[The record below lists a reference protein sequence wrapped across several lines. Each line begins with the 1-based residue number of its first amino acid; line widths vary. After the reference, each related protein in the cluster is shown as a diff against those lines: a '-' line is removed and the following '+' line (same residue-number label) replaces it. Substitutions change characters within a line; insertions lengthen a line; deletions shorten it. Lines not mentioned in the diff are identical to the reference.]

1 MEKNEIKNIISQNLI
16 FLRKSRKLTQG
27 ELAEKINYSD
37 KTISKWENGDALPDI
52 ETLFLIA
59 EFYGLTIDA
68 LCSENLQKSITK
80 EKSKTSKQH
89 VNKIIIT
96 LLSVLLVWLV
106 AVVIHINLNLVF
118 NINLWILYIAAL
130 PLSMVVLLVFNCIWG
145 RRHLTFLI
153 LSALIWT
160 TLLYFHL
167 QLINID
173 NMWSLYFIGIP
184 LQIAIILW
192 SQLKK

>member
-1 MEKNEIKNIISQNLI
+1 MENIELKNTLSQNLI
-16 FLRKSRKLTQG
+16 FLRKNAKLTQG
-27 ELAEKINYSD
+27 ELAEKLNYSD
-37 KTISKWENGDALPDI
+37 KTISKWEKGDALPDI
-52 ETLFLIA
+52 ETLYLISK
-59 EFYGLTIDA
+59 FYNITTDA
-68 LCSENLQKSITK
+68 LISEDLQKSVTTQ
-80 EKSKTSKQH
+80 KSKTQKQH

-106 AVVIHINLNLVF
+106 AVVTHIQLNLVF

-130 PLSMVVLLVFNCIWG
+130 PVSMIVLLVFNCIWG
-145 RRHLTFLI
+145 RRHLTFII
-153 LSALIWT
+153 LSFLVWF

-167 QLINID
+167 QLLKIAD
-173 NMWSLYFIGIP
+173 MWSIYFIGIP